1 MGVSAQLP
9 SFRGLVAPSG
19 SGETTP
25 VGSDRRPDRF
35 PDPLPRRWT
44 RACRRDPTRR
54 PLRRV
59 QGSGRSSPT
68 PLPTFDPRAS
78 IPPKS
83 GPGKGRISPVF
94 SPLRCKVVGG
104 WGGSAHYP
112 DPTAQSARRCSRETA
127 ATAHA
132 ATAARQPPS
141 GQNLPKNAKL
151 FLFSAVVESCALA
164 RGEQR
169 EVSSIRCANVS
180 HCRPALRSARQCPGA
195 EVLTDSRG

>member
-94 SPLRCKVVGG
+94 SALRCKVVGG

-112 DPTAQSARRCSRETA
+112 DPTAQSATWLSVPSWTRDSGASA
-127 ATAHA
+127 AS
-132 ATAARQPPS
+132 QPPQRS
-141 GQNLPKNAKL
+141 KPAKKCQL

-180 HCRPALRSARQCPGA
+180 HCRPALRSARQCPG
-195 EVLTDSRG
+195 S